1 LINRPLKIALVVS
14 HPIQHFCPQY
24 VSFAENKQIEFKVFF
39 ASTLG
44 FKKYTDPSFKKEIS
58 WNNLNLDQFQHE
70 FLNGEKVIKVD
81 KNIDAISLNT
91 ALDQFSPQLVIGYG
105 YFQRLQRRAK
115 KWANKNKIPLAYIS
129 DSELRQPR
137 NKLKELI
144 KCPFLYHYFS
154 SVAFFLSVG
163 DSNEMYYRKYGVK
176 NAKILRMHF
185 PIDLKS
191 YRKAYDNRG
200 ALNDQIRKQYKIKKN
215 EFVISVVGKMV
226 ASKNHDHIIEA
237 LIEVEKK
244 NEGVHLF
251 VVGSGE
257 MEEVLKEKAN
267 KLTKSNVHFTGFIS
281 PDELPSYYAATDL
294 YIHPSLED
302 RHPLA
307 VSEAIYMGCPVIIS
321 DTCGSYGPGDDVQ
334 DGRNGY
340 VYSFGN
346 TVELA
351 ERILLLIRNKEA
363 RKKQGE
369 CSHKI
374 AVDFQDKS
382 HYRILDELAKRINN

>member
-1 LINRPLKIALVVS
+1 MKRPLKIALVVS

-24 VSFAENKQIEFKVFF
+24 VSFAENEQIEFKVFF

-44 FKKYTDPSFKKEIS
+44 LKKYRDPGFKKEIS
-58 WNNLNLDQFQHE
+58 WDNLNLDQFQHE
-70 FLNGEKVIKVD
+70 FLNGEQVLKVD
-81 KNIDAISLNT
+81 KNIDAITLNES
-91 ALDQFSPQLVIGYG
+91 LDQFSPQLIIGYG

-115 KWANKNKIPLAYIS
+115 TWANKNKIPLAYIS

-137 NKLKELI
+137 NKLKEFI
-144 KCPFLYHYFS
+144 KRPFLYHYFS

-163 DSNEMYYRKYGVK
+163 DSNEMYYKKYGVK
-176 NAKILRMHF
+176 DAKILRMHF
-185 PIDLKS
+185 PIDLKT
-191 YRKAYDNRG
+191 YRVAYDNRW
-200 ALNDQIRKQYKIKKN
+200 ALNDQIRKFYKISEN
-215 EFVISVVGKMV
+215 DFVVTVVGKLV
-226 ASKNHDHIIEA
+226 PTKNQDHIIDA
-237 LIEVEKK
+237 LIEVEK
-244 NEGVHLF
+244 NNGGVHLF
-251 VVGSGE
+251 IIGSGE
-257 MEEVLKEKAN
+257 MEEVLKKKAD
-267 KLTKSNVHFTGFIS
+267 KLKKSKVYFTGFLS
-281 PDELPSYYAATDL
+281 TDELPSYYAATDL

-334 DGRNGY
+334 EGRNGY

-346 TVELA
+346 TSELA
-351 ERILLLIRNKEA
+351 ERILFLIRNKEA
-363 RKKQGE
+363 GRKQGE
-369 CSHKI
+369 WSHKI